1 MMTPHDLVNPD
12 GLSEPAGYTHVVVAA
27 PGRFVFVAGQIASD
41 AGGVCRGDTI
51 AEQLE
56 LALENVAAALR
67 TVGGA
72 PEHAVSIQIYTTDIE
87 AYRAERREIGER
99 YRTVFGRHYPA
110 ISLFEVPKLF
120 DPAALVEIVC
130 TAVIP

>member
-1 MMTPHDLVNPD
+1 MTVSHEHVNPD
-12 GLSEPAGYTHVVVAA
+12 GLSEPVGYTHVVLAA
-27 PGRFVFVAGQIASD
+27 PGRLVFVAGQIATD
-41 AGGVCRGDTI
+41 ADGVCRGDTI

-56 LALENVAAALR
+56 RALQNVATALR
-67 TVGGA
+67 AVGGG
-72 PEHAVSIQIYTTDIE
+72 PEHVVSSQIYTTDIV

-110 ISLFEVPKLF
+110 MSLFGVSNLY
-120 DPAALVEIVC
+120 DPAALVEVVC

>member
-1 MMTPHDLVNPD
+1 VTASHELVNPD

-27 PGRFVFVAGQIASD
+27 PGRLVFIAGQIASD
-41 AGGVCRGDTI
+41 ADGVCRGETI

-56 LALENVAAALR
+56 LALQNVAGALGA
-67 TVGGA
+67 VGGA
-72 PEHAVSIQIYTTDIE
+72 PEHAVSIQIYTTDVE
-87 AYRAERREIGER
+87 AYRTERREIGER

-110 ISLFEVPKLF
+110 MSLFEVSRLY

>member
-1 MMTPHDLVNPD
+1 MTGPHKLVNPD

-27 PGRFVFVAGQIASD
+27 PGRLVFVAGQIASD
-41 AGGVCRGDTI
+41 ADGVCRGETI

-56 LALENVAAALR
+56 LALQNVAGALGA
-67 TVGGA
+67 VGGA
-72 PEHAVSIQIYTTDIE
+72 PEHAVSIQIYTTDVE
-87 AYRAERREIGER
+87 AYRRGRREIGER
-99 YRTVFGRHYPA
+99 YRAVFGRYYPA
-110 ISLFEVPKLF
+110 MSLFEVTRLY